1 MREDRKASLS
11 LAVILLAMMVS
22 VELIGWKRVAVIWL
36 LVFAGSLVIKLVRV
50 VF

>member
-1 MREDRKASLS
+1 MREDRKVAFGAGL
-11 LAVILLAMMVS
+11 ILFAMMVS

-36 LVFAGSLVIKLVRV
+36 LLFAGSLLVKLVRL